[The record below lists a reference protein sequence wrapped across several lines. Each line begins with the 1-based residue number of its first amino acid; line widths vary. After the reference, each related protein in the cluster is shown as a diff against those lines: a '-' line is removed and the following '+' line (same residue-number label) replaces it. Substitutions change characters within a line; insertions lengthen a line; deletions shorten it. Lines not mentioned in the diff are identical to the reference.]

1 MDDTRKTVLVIDDQ
15 EDERAIQSAMLGH
28 LGYRVREASD
38 GKAGVESADRSPP
51 DLILL
56 DVAMPRM
63 DGFQV
68 CRILRSNP
76 RTRSIPILIYT
87 ASVVGDVDVIAR
99 EAGADGV
106 LAKPVD
112 PRAVVAAV
120 QRLIG
125 PATE

>member
-1 MDDTRKTVLVIDDQ
+1 MDDNRKTVLVIDDQ

-38 GKAGVESADRSPP
+38 GEAGVELADRSPP

-87 ASVVGDVDVIAR
+87 ASVISDLEGIAY
-99 EAGADGV
+99 EAGADGL